1 MVDWDQHKCISE
13 YTDEDLLEQE
23 KHDMQIRSRGLNDDR
38 IFSKQYVVLKE
49 IGKRW
54 VQEHEN
60 MKSEDSIENQYKDWN
75 NETLMRFYEER
86 KEMYKGA
93 FPTHLTRLLVEI
105 SDRWVEFMSE
115 K

>member
-1 MVDWDQHKCISE
+1 MVDWNQHKCISE

-23 KHDMQIRSRGLNDDR
+23 KYDIQIRSRGLNNDR
-38 IFSKQYVVLKE
+38 TFSEQYVVLKE

-60 MKSEDSIENQYKDWN
+60 MKPDDPIENQYKGWS
-75 NETLMRFYEER
+75 NEALMRFYKER

-93 FPTHLTRLLVEI
+93 FPAHLTRLLVEI
-105 SDRWVEFMSE
+105 SDRWVESMSE